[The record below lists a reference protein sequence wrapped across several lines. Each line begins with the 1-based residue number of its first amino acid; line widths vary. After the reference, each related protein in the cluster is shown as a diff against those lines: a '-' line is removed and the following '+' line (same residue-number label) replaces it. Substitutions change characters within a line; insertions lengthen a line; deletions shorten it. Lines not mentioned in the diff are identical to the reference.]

1 MQQTRR
7 QKAKETKV
15 EKRVCYSIELRI
27 SPGSLA
33 YSYEFKEKVKK
44 NVQRGQNYLNI
55 LDRRKDGWRVLKI
68 RKFPLTLYAHSA

>member
-15 EKRVCYSIELRI
+15 EKRVSYSIELRI

-55 LDRRKDGWRVLKI
+55 SDADGK
-68 RKFPLTLYAHSA
+68 TGGGS

>member
-7 QKAKETKV
+7 QKGKETKV

-44 NVQRGQNYLNI
+44 TSKG
-55 LDRRKDGWRVLKI
+55 DRTI
-68 RKFPLTLYAHSA
+68 

>member
-27 SPGSLA
+27 FPGSLA

-55 LDRRKDGWRVLKI
+55 LDRWKDGWRVLKI
-68 RKFPLTLYAHSA
+68 RKFPWTLYAHSA